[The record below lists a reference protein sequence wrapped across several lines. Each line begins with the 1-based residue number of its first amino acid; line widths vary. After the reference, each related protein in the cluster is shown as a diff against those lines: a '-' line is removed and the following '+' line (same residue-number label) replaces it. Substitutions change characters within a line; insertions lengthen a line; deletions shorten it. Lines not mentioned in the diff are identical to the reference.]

1 MSDFVSASTEYMN
14 QKIAIGKI
22 YGMVDNRMEDQIDA
36 TLQALL

>member
-14 QKIAIGKI
+14 QKIAIRKI